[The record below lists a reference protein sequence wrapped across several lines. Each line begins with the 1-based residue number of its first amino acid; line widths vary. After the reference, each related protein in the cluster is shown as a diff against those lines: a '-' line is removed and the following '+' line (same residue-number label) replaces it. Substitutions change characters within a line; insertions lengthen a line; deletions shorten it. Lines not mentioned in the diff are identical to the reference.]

1 MMNYID
7 ITWKML
13 ILLLKITKKKKY
25 NDYEK
30 DLFCGFR
37 IGNEY

>member
-13 ILLLKITKKKKY
+13 ILLLKITKIKY